1 MFQNSSEATK
11 TMGNCPIF
19 GTSSPY
25 LEKCDLAN
33 RPISGSFINKN
44 RTNLDQN
51 SLVWKKVRT
60 KSDFLGDY
68 FRVEMEN
75 EKRAVFLGIVQNRA
89 VLVPK
94 SKALVPLPER
104 PVVPYR
110 PLRNIF
116 FNISR
121 KSFMSYMSDFRNS
134 EKNTIKRNSEHSP
147 GRKISC
153 FLPVLN
159 HIPLCNS
166 ALL

>member
-11 TMGNCPIF
+11 TMGNRPIF

-33 RPISGSFINKN
+33 RPISGSFINKKQ
-44 RTNLDQN
+44 TNLDQN

-60 KSDFLGDY
+60 KGDFLGDY
-68 FRVEMEN
+68 FPVEMEN

-116 FNISR
+116 TAFQDRALCHTCLILEIVRKIPLSEILNISQAA
-121 KSFMSYMSDFRNS
+121 K
-134 EKNTIKRNSEHSP
+134 
-147 GRKISC
+147 
-153 FLPVLN
+153 
-159 HIPLCNS
+159 
-166 ALL
+166 